1 MTKPRWPQWDIHRDG
16 CCHEVMLTNA
26 AWPFISPGHPTTSPW
41 SVQTFP
47 PHNNYFRLA
56 CGSNLLPLLLPPHSQ
71 QMTEEQEALVKG
83 ECPQCSAI
91 SNSYPSSLL
100 PQELGSSLLATLS
113 AQLLTLHL
121 LCILNRSCTNDSSF
135 SIWVSQVSYVL
146 KQTSPSLHP
155 WSLPV
160 TTILVACMHD
170 HAS

>member
-1 MTKPRWPQWDIHRDG
+1 MGYPQRWVP
-16 CCHEVMLTNA
+16 
-26 AWPFISPGHPTTSPW
+26 PW
-41 SVQTFP
+41 SHAHQRCLAFHLAGPSNYISLIGSDFPSPQQLFQTCMQLKLAASSP
-47 PHNNYFRLA
+47 PSSLSAGDRGTRSL
-56 CGSNLLPLLLPPHSQ
+56 SQ
-71 QMTEEQEALVKG
+71 G